1 MAELIHLAG
10 NTYVIKMPTN
20 IGIFLNEDNSIFVI
34 DTGSNEDDAKCIL
47 NIINEQG
54 WSVKAVL
61 LTHAHTDHAGGCKY
75 ITEVTGAKA
84 YASEAER
91 IFVKYPDI
99 EPAVVYGS
107 FPCKDFRGRVMNTPA
122 CDVQD
127 VKDLKLPEGFEILH
141 FPGHF
146 VDMIGFKTADDVYF
160 TADAVIGEEY
170 FQKSPITYIFDV
182 ERQYETLERVKDL
195 QGKLCVHSHGGFTRN
210 IVKLAEVNKSALKE
224 VESAVKEALETPK
237 TCEEITEYLMTKYKM
252 NKSFVGFVMVS
263 SAVRGQLTYLR
274 HKGAVEYFFD
284 DGSMLWKTKDVLR

>member
-20 IGIFLNEDNSIFVI
+20 IGIYLNEDNSVCII
-34 DTGSNEDDAKCIL
+34 DTGSNEEDAKCIL

-54 WSVKAVL
+54 WSVRAVL

-75 ITEVTGAKA
+75 ITDNTGCKA
-84 YASEAER
+84 YTSEAER

-122 CDVQD
+122 CDVLD
-127 VKDLKLPEGFEILH
+127 IKDCILPEGFEILH

-160 TADAVIGEEY
+160 TADAVIGEGY

-195 QGKLCVHSHGGFTRN
+195 QRKLCVPSHGDLIRDIEN
-210 IVKLAEVNKSALKE
+210 LAETNKSALKE
-224 VESAVKEALETPK
+224 VESAVKKVLETPV
-237 TCEEITEYLMTKYKM
+237 TCEEITEHLMTKYKM

-274 HKGAVEYFFD
+274 HKGEVEYFFEQD
-284 DGSMLWKTKDVLR
+284 SMLWKVKEF